1 MQSGAR
7 LLSPNLN
14 VFNKCPTL
22 KARKLNTFKV
32 VVSVEPKLLMYLA
45 YLVISGGLTVAV
57 AHALFRY
64 GKVFLTDVFG
74 DAKLADSVN
83 HLLVVG
89 FYLISLGYVAT
100 TIRFDAQA
108 ASASHAVELLSLKIG
123 WVLLGL
129 GALHLV
135 NLYVLAQIRKRRL
148 AEGALPTWAAAGDPA
163 TGGHPAAGGDPDR
176 REPRRAPRPRTAAA
190 AAAGWPKP

>member
-1 MQSGAR
+1 MFK
-7 LLSPNLN
+7 N
-14 VFNKCPTL
+14 CPTL
-22 KARKLNTFKV
+22 NARELNTFKV

-45 YLVISGGLTVAV
+45 YLVISGALTVAV

-100 TIRFDAQA
+100 TIRFDATA
-108 ASASHAVELLSLKIG
+108 ASLSQAVELLSLKVG

-135 NLYVLAQIRKRRL
+135 NLYVLSQIRKRRL
-148 AEGALPTWAAAGDPA
+148 AEGALPGWAA
-163 TGGHPAAGGDPDR
+163 TGGEPER
-176 REPRRAPRPRTAAA
+176 REARRAPRPRSAEPAT
-190 AAAGWPKP
+190 AGWPKP